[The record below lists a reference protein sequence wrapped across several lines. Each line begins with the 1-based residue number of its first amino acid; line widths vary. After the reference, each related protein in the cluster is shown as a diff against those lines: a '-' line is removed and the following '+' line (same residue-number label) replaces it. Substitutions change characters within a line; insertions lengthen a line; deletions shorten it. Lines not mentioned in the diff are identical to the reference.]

1 MTTFSDLLKTA
12 RTNKSYWE
20 SKIRHKFALLLS
32 EELQNRNLT
41 QGQFA
46 ALAGVSPAYMSRVLS
61 GNENLSIKTFIKL
74 TRSLDLIFDIDIQA
88 AMPDFAQEPIC
99 AGGQDTVNWGLLDD
113 LVHKKHGSPLFKNGR
128 EWSRERGW

>member
-12 RTNKSYWE
+12 RTNISYWE

-46 ALAGVSPAYMSRVLS
+46 VLAGVSPAYLFRVLS
-61 GNENLSIKTFIKL
+61 GHENMSITTFIKL
-74 TRSLDLIFDIDIQA
+74 TRTLDLIF
-88 AMPDFAQEPIC
+88 
-99 AGGQDTVNWGLLDD
+99 N
-113 LVHKKHGSPLFKNGR
+113 KNGR
-128 EWSRERGW
+128 SSCRYRVCPSV